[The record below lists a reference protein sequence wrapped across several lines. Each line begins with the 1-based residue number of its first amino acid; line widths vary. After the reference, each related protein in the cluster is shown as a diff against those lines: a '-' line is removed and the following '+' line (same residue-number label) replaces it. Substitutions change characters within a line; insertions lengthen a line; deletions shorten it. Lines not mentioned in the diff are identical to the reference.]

1 MPVRSPEIGSYTVP
15 ELVRA
20 PDVVSREWL
29 TQVLRRAR
37 LLERAG
43 VEAFTAQ
50 TVGTG
55 QMGTSVRYRLHYDHA
70 EPHAP
75 DSVVCKFASADPTSR
90 ATGLAL
96 RSYEAEVSFYREVAR
111 SVDIR
116 TPQCHFAD
124 IDLETGEFVLVLEDL
139 APCVQ
144 GDQLAGCTVD
154 QAALAME
161 ELAKLHAPR
170 WNDARLAALPW
181 LNRNTA
187 ESVETGAQLLASLFP
202 GFLDRYAARLDP
214 EHVRIAEHLP
224 ASLDRWLRQREP
236 PFVVQHGDYRL
247 DNMLFGTHEGGYPL
261 AVVDWQTV
269 VWGPPLADAS
279 YFLGAGLLPEV
290 RRQHQQAL
298 LHIYH
303 DALVAH
309 GVDGFSWERCWRDY
323 RRYAFSGFLM
333 AVGASMLV
341 VQTERGDEMFLTMA
355 RRHGT
360 QIVDLD
366 AEEFLTAS

>member
-1 MPVRSPEIGSYTVP
+1 MSRHMPAHDTP
-15 ELVRA
+15 ELVRG
-20 PDVVSREWL
+20 PDAVNRDWL
-29 TQVLRRAR
+29 TSVLRRAGFLR
-37 LLERAG
+37 HAV
-43 VEAFTAQ
+43 VEDFTAQ

-55 QMGTSVRYRLHYDHA
+55 QMGTSVRYRLQYDRQEA
-70 EPHAP
+70 SAP
-75 DSVVCKFASADPTSR
+75 RAVVCKFASADPISR
-90 ATGLAL
+90 ATGVAM
-96 RSYEAEVSFYREVAR
+96 RSYEAEVSFYRDLAHT
-111 SVDIR
+111 VDIR

-124 IDLETGEFVLVLEDL
+124 IDAATGEFVLVLEDL

-170 WNDARLAALPW
+170 WGDARLAELPW
-181 LNRNTA
+181 LNRNTP
-187 ESVETGAQLLASLFP
+187 ESIETAAQLLASLFP
-202 GFLDRYAARLDP
+202 GFLDRYGARLDP
-214 EHVRIAEHLP
+214 EHVRIAEHFP
-224 ASLDRWLRQREP
+224 PSLDTWLRQREA

-247 DNMLFGTHEGGYPL
+247 DNMLFGTEEGGYPL

-269 VWGPPLADAS
+269 VLGPPLADAS
-279 YFLGAGLLPEV
+279 YFLGAGLLPED
-290 RRQHQQAL
+290 RRQHEKAL
-298 LHIYH
+298 LRVYY
-303 DALVAH
+303 DALVA
-309 GVDGFSWERCWRDY
+309 GGIDGFSWDRCWRDY

-360 QIVDLD
+360 QIVDLN
-366 AEEFLTAS
+366 AEEFLAGSS

>member
-1 MPVRSPEIGSYTVP
+1 MSSHDTP
-15 ELVRA
+15 ELVRG
-20 PDVVSREWL
+20 PDAVNREWL
-29 TQVLRRAR
+29 TRVLH
-37 LLERAG
+37 RAG
-43 VEAFTAQ
+43 FLDRTVVEGFTAQ

-55 QMGTSVRYRLHYDHA
+55 QMGTSVRYRLQYDRQEA
-70 EPHAP
+70 RVPQT
-75 DSVVCKFASADPTSR
+75 VVCKFASADPISR
-90 ATGLAL
+90 ATGVAL
-96 RSYEAEVSFYREVAR
+96 RSYEAEVSFYRDLAHTVG
-111 SVDIR
+111 IR

-170 WNDARLAALPW
+170 WGDARLGELPW
-181 LNRNTA
+181 LNRNTP

-202 GFLDRYAARLDP
+202 GFLERYGARLER
-214 EHVRIAEHLP
+214 EHVRIAEQLP
-224 ASLDRWLRQREP
+224 VSLGTWLRHREP

-247 DNMLFGTHEGGYPL
+247 DNMLFGTDEGGYPL

-279 YFLGAGLLPEV
+279 YFLGAGLLPED
-290 RRQHQQAL
+290 RRQHEKAL
-298 LHIYH
+298 LRVYY
-303 DALVAH
+303 DALVAR
-309 GVDGFSWERCWRDY
+309 GADGFSWDRCWRDY

-366 AEEFLTAS
+366 AEEFLAER

>member
-1 MPVRSPEIGSYTVP
+1 MSSHDVP
-15 ELVRA
+15 ELIRA
-20 PDVVSREWL
+20 PDAVSREWL

-37 LLERAG
+37 LLDRAG
-43 VEAFTAQ
+43 VEHFTAQ

-70 EPHAP
+70 ESQAP
-75 DSVVCKFASADPTSR
+75 QSVVCKFASADPTSR

-111 SVDIR
+111 TVDIR
-116 TPQCHFAD
+116 TPRCHFTD

-170 WNDARLAALPW
+170 WGDPRLGELGW
-181 LNRNTA
+181 LNRNTP
-187 ESVETGAQLLASLFP
+187 ESVEMSGQLLAGLFP
-202 GFLDRYAARLDP
+202 GFLDRYATRLDRDL
-214 EHVRIAEHLP
+214 VRIAEHLST
-224 ASLDRWLRQREP
+224 SLGVWLQQREA

-247 DNMLFGTHEGGYPL
+247 DNMLFGTSEGGYPL

-279 YFLGAGLLPEV
+279 YFLGAGLLPED
-290 RRQHQQAL
+290 RRQHEKVL
-298 LHIYH
+298 LRVYY
-303 DALVAH
+303 DALVAQ
-309 GVDGFSWERCWRDY
+309 GVDGFAWDRCWRDY

-366 AEEFLTAS
+366 AEEFLAASR

>member
-1 MPVRSPEIGSYTVP
+1 MHLGLAG
-15 ELVRA
+15 LVRA
-20 PDVVSREWL
+20 PDAVSGEWL
-29 TQVLRRAR
+29 TCVLRGAQIVDH
-37 LLERAG
+37 AV
-43 VEAFTAQ
+43 VEDFSAQ

-55 QMGTSVRYRLHYDHA
+55 QMGMSVRYRLQYDRK
-70 EPHAP
+70 EERAP
-75 DSVVCKFASADPTSR
+75 QSVVCKFASADPTSR

-96 RSYEAEVSFYREVAR
+96 RSYEAEVSFYRQVAR
-111 SVDIR
+111 TVDIR

-124 IDLETGEFVLVLEDL
+124 IDLETGEFILVLEDL

-144 GDQLAGCTVD
+144 GDQLAGCSVD

-170 WNDARLAALPW
+170 WGDPRLAALSW
-181 LNRNTA
+181 LNRNTPDST
-187 ESVETGAQLLASLFP
+187 ELSGQLLASLFP
-202 GFLDRYAARLDP
+202 GFLDRYSGRLDRDQV
-214 EHVRIAEHLP
+214 HIAEQLMT
-224 ASLDRWLRQREP
+224 SLETWLRHREP

-247 DNMLFGTHEGGYPL
+247 DNMLFGTEGGGYPL

-269 VWGPPLADAS
+269 VWGPPLSDAS
-279 YFLGAGLLPEV
+279 YFLGAGLLPED
-290 RRQHQQAL
+290 RRRHERAL
-298 LHIYH
+298 LRVYY
-303 DALVAH
+303 DALVAS
-309 GVDGFSWERCWRDY
+309 GVDAFSWDRCWRDY

-360 QIVDLD
+360 QILDLD
-366 AEEFLTAS
+366 AEEFLRGD

>member
-1 MPVRSPEIGSYTVP
+1 MSRHMPSSDAP
-15 ELVRA
+15 ELIRGPA
-20 PDVVSREWL
+20 AVSCEWL
-29 TQVLRRAR
+29 TRVLRRAGF
-37 LLERAG
+37 LDRAV
-43 VEAFTAQ
+43 VEDFTAQ

-55 QMGTSVRYRLHYDHA
+55 QMGISVRYRLGYDRQEA
-70 EPHAP
+70 RVPQT
-75 DSVVCKFASADPTSR
+75 VVCKFASADPVSR
-90 ATGLAL
+90 ATGVAL
-96 RSYEAEVSFYREVAR
+96 RSYEAEVSFYRDLARTVA
-111 SVDIR
+111 IR

-124 IDLETGEFVLVLEDL
+124 IDVATGEFVLVLEDL

-170 WNDARLAALPW
+170 WGDARLAELPW

-187 ESVETGAQLLASLFP
+187 ESIESGAQLLASLFP
-202 GFLDRYAARLDP
+202 GFLERYGARLDP
-214 EHVRIAEHLP
+214 EHIRIAQQLP
-224 ASLDRWLRQREP
+224 AALGTWLRHREP

-247 DNMLFGTHEGGYPL
+247 DNMLFGTDAGGYPL

-269 VWGPPLADAS
+269 VWGAPLADAS
-279 YFLGAGLLPEV
+279 YFLGAGLLPED
-290 RRQHQQAL
+290 RRQHEKVLLGVYYDAL
-298 LHIYH
+298 L
-303 DALVAH
+303 AG
-309 GVDGFSWERCWRDY
+309 GVDGFSWDRCWRDY

-366 AEEFLTAS
+366 AEEFLAGSR